1 MRSASLRSSPT
12 SLRGRLVILIALL
25 ATAFAGCGI
34 DDYIHEAETEGV
46 YVDVGNLVYQV
57 QLSRFLNPDDVE
69 DREYLMGLP
78 TGTSPQLPGDE
89 IWFGVWMRVKNY
101 TDETLTPTDEFTV
114 VDTEENEFR
123 PIPLDD
129 TNVFAYRA
137 IPLGADQVLPLPDS
151 AAASGP
157 IQGSLILFK
166 LTTDS
171 LQNRPLKLE
180 IEQAG
185 SETAEIDLDL

>member
-1 MRSASLRSSPT
+1 MR
-12 SLRGRLVILIALL
+12 RLLLIAAL
-25 ATAFAGCGI
+25 ATAFAGCGVE
-34 DDYIHEAETEGV
+34 DYIHEAETEGV

-57 QLSRFLNPDDVE
+57 QLSRYLNPGDIE

-78 TGTSPQLPGDE
+78 AGTSPQLPGSE
-89 IWFGVWMRVKNY
+89 TWFGVWMRVKNY
-101 TDETLTPTDEFTV
+101 SDETLTPSDDFTI

-129 TNVFAYRA
+129 TNVFAYRP
-137 IPLGADQVLPLPDS
+137 IPLHADAVLPTPDS

-166 LTTDS
+166 LPVDS

-180 IEQAG
+180 IKQAG
-185 SETAEIDLDL
+185 SETAEIHLDL

>member
-1 MRSASLRSSPT
+1 MRRF
-12 SLRGRLVILIALL
+12 VLIALL
-25 ATAFAGCGI
+25 ATAFAGCGVE
-34 DDYIHEAETEGV
+34 DYIHEAETEGV

-69 DREYLMGLP
+69 DREYLVGLP
-78 TGTSPQLPGDE
+78 PGTTPQLPGDE

-101 TDETLTPTDEFTV
+101 TDETLTPSNDFTI

-123 PIPLDD
+123 PIPLAD
-129 TNVFAYRA
+129 TNVFAYRPT
-137 IPLGADQVLPLPDS
+137 PLGPDEFKPKPDTE
-151 AAASGP
+151 AASGP
-157 IQGSLILFK
+157 IQCSLILFK

-180 IEQAG
+180 IEQEGFA
-185 SETAEIDLDL
+185 TAEIDLDL